1 VAGGPSQALTVHQRG
16 IESSR
21 QQIAAALADLEIATR
36 ELATPRHWIRAAGGV
51 FRRHPIPVL
60 AGAFALGWWIGH
72 GRGREAPE

>member
-1 VAGGPSQALTVHQRG
+1 MAGGPSQALTVHQRE

-21 QQIAAALADLEIATR
+21 QQIASALADLEIATR

-51 FRRHPIPVL
+51 FRRHPLPVL

-72 GRGREAPE
+72 EKAQK